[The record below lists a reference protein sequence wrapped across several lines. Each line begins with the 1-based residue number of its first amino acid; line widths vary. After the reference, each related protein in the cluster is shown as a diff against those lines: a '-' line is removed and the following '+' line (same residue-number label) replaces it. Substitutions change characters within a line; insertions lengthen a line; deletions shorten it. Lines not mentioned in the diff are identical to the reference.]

1 MIPRPN
7 VAVNVGQLFLPRAL
21 KHRSRNAGAFHER
34 IAFLAAAAAA
44 IAGGILYIASASE
57 QTDETPRRFMESKF
71 LQVTATGG

>member
-1 MIPRPN
+1 M
-7 VAVNVGQLFLPRAL
+7 
-21 KHRSRNAGAFHER
+21 KS